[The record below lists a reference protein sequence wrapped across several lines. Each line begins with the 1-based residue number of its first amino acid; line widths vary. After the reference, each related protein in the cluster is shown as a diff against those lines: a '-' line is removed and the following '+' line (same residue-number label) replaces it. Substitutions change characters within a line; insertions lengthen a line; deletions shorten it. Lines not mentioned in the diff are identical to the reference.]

1 MVGPIALTCLSRA
14 ESFAEKFRAALTRR
28 EVAARDFFDL
38 DYAVRNLG
46 LRADDSELIALV
58 RRKVAVPGN
67 EAVDVSERRL
77 EDLRR
82 QVAPQLQPVLRAAD
96 LAEFDV
102 DRAFGLVANM
112 AARMG

>member
-1 MVGPIALTCLSRA
+1 
-14 ESFAEKFRAALTRR
+14 
-28 EVAARDFFDL
+28 
-38 DYAVRNLG
+38 
-46 LRADDSELIALV
+46 
-58 RRKVAVPGN
+58 VAVPGN